1 MHDIRDLYLTRPVFY
16 IYCACVA
23 GVITFFYLIARH
35 YARIDDAK
43 AEAPSADRQAT
54 ANSNSG
60 KTTAPSTP
68 PESGEGAYLPS
79 PVCLRGDPLLTVL
92 PLVSPVEMASQGPQN
107 PGSPSSHP
115 LVAGQRSD
123 DVPPPLPAMPSANGD
138 AKPEY
143 SKTGDMVV
151 EPEEP
156 QSMGL
161 RVAGLCCLLLL
172 LLPTDSS
179 WSWPVCLCAGI
190 FRRIYPFAFPAL
202 AAVIGGQSLIFAKT
216 SVELIKSTTSI
227 SNQFIYPEPYFS
239 ITGLL
244 TTLFFQMR
252 YLNSGLARFDA
263 LFVIPVY
270 QVVWMV
276 AGILGGGIVFREF
289 EAFNTIGK
297 ILFPI
302 GACITFSGIYL
313 LTQRDDST
321 FSATLGQRYRL
332 TYDVVLCACTEVV
345 QKINDAILGHEQGLT
360 NDGTKNV
367 LVWFGTCLH

>member
-1 MHDIRDLYLTRPVFY
+1 M
-16 IYCACVA
+16 
-23 GVITFFYLIARH
+23 
-35 YARIDDAK
+35 
-43 AEAPSADRQAT
+43 
-54 ANSNSG
+54 
-60 KTTAPSTP
+60 
-68 PESGEGAYLPS
+68 
-79 PVCLRGDPLLTVL
+79 
-92 PLVSPVEMASQGPQN
+92 
-107 PGSPSSHP
+107 
-115 LVAGQRSD
+115 
-123 DVPPPLPAMPSANGD
+123 
-138 AKPEY
+138 
-143 SKTGDMVV
+143 
-151 EPEEP
+151 
-156 QSMGL
+156 
-161 RVAGLCCLLLL
+161 
-172 LLPTDSS
+172 
-179 WSWPVCLCAGI
+179 
-190 FRRIYPFAFPAL
+190 
-202 AAVIGGQSLIFAKT
+202 IGGQSLIFAKT

-321 FSATLGQRYRL
+321 FSATLGQRYTL